1 MINKSTMML
10 VRNTLNCFASL
21 GLHGLKHHDAEVE
34 GAGVKYLVWV
44 DMELEYELMCVLRR
58 IFRVFF

>member
-44 DMELEYELMCVLRR
+44 DMELE
-58 IFRVFF
+58 